1 MNRLITILAFFLCT
15 VPVCAQFTVAEMNK
29 NGDAYY
35 NGKNGVA
42 QNYAEA
48 VKWYRM
54 AADQGN
60 ASAQFNLGYCYDMG
74 QGVPQDYGEAVK
86 WYRKSADQGYA
97 RAQFNLGVCYK
108 QGQGVPLDYGEAV
121 KWYRKA
127 ADQGNASAQFNLGY
141 CYDMGQG
148 VPQDYGEAVKWY
160 RKSADQGYARAQCN
174 LGYCYEYGKGVIKD
188 YTEAAKW
195 YRKAADQGYAN
206 AKTQLAKL
214 EQSQSAVAKTLT
226 QTTNKTPQNKSGLAN
241 KTSPAPASKQKRL
254 ALVIGNSD
262 YPDGRLANPVNDAR
276 DISAKLKSL
285 GFDVMP
291 GTTNLD
297 REGMDKQINAFI
309 QKAKN
314 YDVALFFYAGHA
326 IQERGINY
334 LIPAKDNIPEDAI
347 AYRCTDMSEMMGRLK
362 LSGVKTKIVIL
373 DACRTRMGSTTRGFG
388 DRGLAAMS
396 GSEGTFLVFATQ
408 PGKEAADGKN
418 ERNSP
423 FTSVLLEEI
432 DKPGVPIYQLFH
444 NVKQRVA
451 RKTNQQQ
458 IPSEV
463 NSLLGDFYF
472 KP

>member
-1 MNRLITILAFFLCT
+1 M
-15 VPVCAQFTVAEMNK
+15 
-29 NGDAYY
+29 
-35 NGKNGVA
+35 
-42 QNYAEA
+42 
-48 VKWYRM
+48 WYH
-54 AADQGN
+54 
-60 ASAQFNLGYCYDMG
+60 
-74 QGVPQDYGEAVK
+74 
-86 WYRKSADQGYA
+86 
-97 RAQFNLGVCYK
+97 
-108 QGQGVPLDYGEAV
+108 
-121 KWYRKA
+121 KA
-127 ADQGNASAQFNLGY
+127 ADQGN
-141 CYDMGQG
+141 
-148 VPQDYGEAVKWY
+148 VW
-160 RKSADQGYARAQCN
+160 
-174 LGYCYEYGKGVIKD
+174 
-188 YTEAAKW
+188 AKE
-195 YRKAADQGYAN
+195 
-206 AKTQLAKL
+206 QLSL
-214 EQSQSAVAKTLT
+214 IEQSQSAAAKNLT
-226 QTTNKTPQNKSGLAN
+226 QTTKKTPQNKN
-241 KTSPAPASKQKRL
+241 VQTVQQTTKTSPAIAISQKRL
-254 ALVIGNSD
+254 ALVVGNSD

-334 LIPAKDNIPEDAI
+334 LIPAKDNIPDDAI
-347 AYRCTDMSEMMGRLK
+347 AYRCTDMSEVMGRLK
-362 LSGVKTKIVIL
+362 DSGVKTKIVIL
-373 DACRTRMGSTTRGFG
+373 DACRTRIGSTTRGFG